1 VAENFQV
8 KKRNENML
16 NNDFKNGY
24 NRKRYVKRYKAML
37 QLSKSIHNYFET
49 YGFTADE
56 KKKIA
61 DNPSQYAWK
70 DFNYDNSPDG
80 FKFLSQDDQ
89 GAAARYGARL
99 FESLHGIRDRVKN
112 IDPQPS
118 VISKTRQATEIYA
131 ASALQV
137 TFPAMH
143 WQVSSSL
150 GAEISAEKTKSW
162 SKRDVT
168 VTLPLSW
175 VKRVHDK
182 GISSIRAGD
191 GMRFI
196 LDASERHID
205 RLSND
210 NIQAFYTTSLSINKT
225 QPIIEKSWVMSYQTS
240 DEPIVSVQKSFS
252 RCESLLRRR
261 IKDTVI
267 KELMN

>member
-1 VAENFQV
+1 
-8 KKRNENML
+8 ML
-16 NNDFKNGY
+16 NNDFKDGY

-61 DNPSQYAWK
+61 ENPSQYAWK

-137 TFPAMH
+137 TFPSMH

-150 GAEISAEKTKSW
+150 GAEISAEKNKSW

-205 RLSND
+205 RLSVD
-210 NIQAFYTTSLSINKT
+210 NIQVFYATSLSINKT
-225 QPIIEKSWVMSYQTS
+225 QPIIEKSWVISYKTS